1 MKYYTKE
8 QIEQLEDPGILQS
21 FMTSTV
27 SDYKRGTSR
36 KQDELVATIYDQ
48 TTGKKENRNMNCA
61 QCVFQLY
68 RAAGTLYYESK
79 KYWEEYDRKKKEEE
93 EKKIKNNKG
102 KKETKKDNGKTKK

>member
-79 KYWEEYDRKKKEEE
+79 KYWEEQDAKTNDNEVPKTNNKQTKKK
-93 EKKIKNNKG
+93 KK
-102 KKETKKDNGKTKK
+102 